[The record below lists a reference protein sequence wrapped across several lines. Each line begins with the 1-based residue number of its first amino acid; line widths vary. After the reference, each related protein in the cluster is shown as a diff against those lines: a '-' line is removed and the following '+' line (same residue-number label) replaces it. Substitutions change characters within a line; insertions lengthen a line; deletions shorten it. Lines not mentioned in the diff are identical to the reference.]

1 MKTSILKQTP
11 LIGLSLILSLL
22 ASSATPATPPATAQK
37 FTLSVTYNTD
47 GGRVIL
53 GNSPLLPG
61 DYSEEL
67 TEGQQLIFR
76 PMPNDC
82 FSLTGAYING
92 QDFIS
97 DDGVFYYADLNK
109 DSNVEFRFEKDAE
122 TPDDSTV
129 VGAKFYAL

>member
-1 MKTSILKQTP
+1 
-11 LIGLSLILSLL
+11 
-22 ASSATPATPPATAQK
+22 
-37 FTLSVTYNTD
+37 
-47 GGRVIL
+47 
-53 GNSPLLPG
+53 
-61 DYSEEL
+61 
-67 TEGQQLIFR
+67 
-76 PMPNDC
+76 MPNDC